1 MIGLGAIDG
10 QSRLDDKGLIDIDKN
25 QIMYF
30 SIHIFRFYSYIKL
43 FLLAF
48 SYICITTISL
58 FCKTKK
64 ALELHCFPS
73 IFCILYACI
82 YSKKYKRC

>member
-30 SIHIFRFYSYIKL
+30 FYTYFQVLFIHKAISSSILLYIITIYLFR
-43 FLLAF
+43 
-48 SYICITTISL
+48 
-58 FCKTKK
+58 KTKK

>member
-30 SIHIFRFYSYIKL
+30 SIL
-43 FLLAF
+43 FSGF
-48 SYICITTISL
+48 IHT
-58 FCKTKK
+58 
-64 ALELHCFPS
+64 
-73 IFCILYACI
+73 
-82 YSKKYKRC
+82 

>member
-30 SIHIFRFYSYIKL
+30 FYNFLRFYSYIKL

-48 SYICITTISL
+48 SYI
-58 FCKTKK
+58 
-64 ALELHCFPS
+64 
-73 IFCILYACI
+73 
-82 YSKKYKRC
+82 